1 MPIRILCQKFLATQ
15 QFNSCRRTLAISHEA
30 QRVNPKHI
38 LIMQPSKFI
47 LKGPLQIVLTESVV
61 GSICLGGCIQV
72 LALLVHRLLFSRAQL
87 CLTLFSSMDCSP
99 PGISVHGNF
108 AGKNTGV
115 LPFPPLGDLPDPG
128 IKPSSLASSAL
139 AGGFFSSTT
148 TWRVSDHLLNADASF
163 YDAYYLKNG
172 PFRKLLL

>member
-1 MPIRILCQKFLATQ
+1 MPIRVLCQKILATQ

-47 LKGPLQIVLTESVV
+47 LKGPLQIVLTESAV
-61 GSICLGGCIQV
+61 GSIYLGGCIQV

-115 LPFPPLGDLPDPG
+115 GCHFLPQG
-128 IKPSSLASSAL
+128 IFQTQGSNPHLLHLLHWQVDSLAVPPPGESQITS
-139 AGGFFSSTT
+139 
-148 TWRVSDHLLNADASF
+148 
-163 YDAYYLKNG
+163 
-172 PFRKLLL
+172 